1 MSTKSKRLCLSIPE
15 HMATDA
21 AIIKRLAFNNQSNAS
36 MYRQLIR
43 LGLDTLKSTNS
54 SPKETASCATI
65 EN

>member
-1 MSTKSKRLCLSIPE
+1 MKKRLCLTLPAS
-15 HMATDA
+15 MAADTA
-21 AIIKRLAFNNQSNAS
+21 AMKQQLFNHQSNAE

-43 LGLDTLKSTNS
+43 FGLDTLKSTNS